1 MFISTAEKNYLLDRV
16 KLISALIK
24 DVADANTEITMLKAK
39 IKVLEEKSKEPKQ
52 DKPTEEE
59 LKAALKKA
67 QKRAYAKAYYQRR
80 KERDQVFHVG
90 S

>member
-1 MFISTAEKNYLLDRV
+1 MFISNDEKRYLFEIV
-16 KLISALIK
+16 KVLISDLR
-24 DVADANTEITMLKAK
+24 DANTEITMLKAK

-67 QKRAYAKAYYQRR
+67 QKRAYAKAYYQRK